1 MKQRIGIGPAIPV
14 MAVVFLSFLIIGMA
28 LPVLPL
34 HVHTVL
40 GFGPFVV
47 GLVAGAQ
54 FLAALVSRLW
64 AGRLSDTRGAKYAV
78 SLGLLAAIL
87 GGLFYVAS
95 LLVIK
100 LPMLSVSLILIGRT
114 VIGGAES
121 LIITGGIIWGLRL
134 VSSTKSAQVIAW
146 VGMAMFAA
154 LAVGAPV
161 GSLVFAH
168 WTFMGISII
177 TAVVPIAALL
187 LIRSAPACVPEPSP
201 KASLSAVLGA
211 VALPGIGFALSGITF
226 GAITSFLTLY
236 FSVRSWSHG
245 ALAFTTF
252 AVALILARVLFG
264 HLPDRFGGAKVA
276 LYSLIIQAVG
286 LALIGSAFSPAHAIL
301 GAAICG
307 AGFSLVFPS
316 LGLEAVK
323 RAPPESRGLA
333 MGTYNAF
340 LDLTLGIGSPAL
352 GWLGGTAGLGSI
364 FLGSAMAALLA
375 VPIALHL
382 QYQPVGEIEHA
393 GKPAFPDAQIGS

>member
-95 LLVIK
+95 LLIIK

-154 LAVGAPV
+154 LAVGAHRERWPDFRWHRSDRE
-161 GSLVFAH
+161 GRGHPGTGL
-168 WTFMGISII
+168 TRPN
-177 TAVVPIAALL
+177 AVLLRGPDAARASSSRDGAAL
-187 LIRSAPACVPEPSP
+187 
-201 KASLSAVLGA
+201 
-211 VALPGIGFALSGITF
+211 
-226 GAITSFLTLY
+226 
-236 FSVRSWSHG
+236 
-245 ALAFTTF
+245 
-252 AVALILARVLFG
+252 
-264 HLPDRFGGAKVA
+264 GG
-276 LYSLIIQAVG
+276 
-286 LALIGSAFSPAHAIL
+286 
-301 GAAICG
+301 
-307 AGFSLVFPS
+307 
-316 LGLEAVK
+316 
-323 RAPPESRGLA
+323 
-333 MGTYNAF
+333 
-340 LDLTLGIGSPAL
+340 
-352 GWLGGTAGLGSI
+352 
-364 FLGSAMAALLA
+364 
-375 VPIALHL
+375 
-382 QYQPVGEIEHA
+382 
-393 GKPAFPDAQIGS
+393 